1 MSPDAGD
8 QISRQTGVG
17 LVGELAVS
25 CGREFLRLDAPAM
38 LLPLRSVAVD
48 VMPIAKMPIAGMRS
62 LAIEAPRCARDRAT
76 PRSQKNP
83 ANSEIPGK
91 ESPHR
96 AVKPLGPGHEVGAL
110 GGARDPLACSRSGA
124 RDSLACSRSSDPP
137 TT

>member
-1 MSPDAGD
+1 
-8 QISRQTGVG
+8 
-17 LVGELAVS
+17 
-25 CGREFLRLDAPAM
+25 M
-38 LLPLRSVAVD
+38 LLPPRSVVAD
-48 VMPIAKMPIAGMRS
+48 MKMPIAKMPIAGRRS
-62 LAIEAPRCARDRAT
+62 LAIGAPRCARDQAT
-76 PRSQKNP
+76 PPSQKNP

-110 GGARDPLACSRSGA
+110 GGARDSLACSRSGA